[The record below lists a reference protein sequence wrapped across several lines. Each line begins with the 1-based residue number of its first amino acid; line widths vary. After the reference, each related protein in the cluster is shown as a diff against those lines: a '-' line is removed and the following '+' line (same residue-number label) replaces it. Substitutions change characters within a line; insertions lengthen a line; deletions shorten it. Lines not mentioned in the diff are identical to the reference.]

1 MAEETPFV
9 PDVEKDPFAQLL
21 GINLISL
28 EPGHSVVGMTLRGD
42 MLNFHGVAHGG
53 AVFALADASF
63 ALASN
68 SQGAK
73 AVALNVSVTY
83 LSAATAGAKLIAEA
97 VARNVSRRIGLYD
110 LTVRT
115 EEGQLI
121 ASLQGLAYRMG

>member
-9 PDVEKDPFAQLL
+9 PDVEKDPLAQLL

-53 AVFALADASF
+53 AVFALADAAF

-97 VARNVSRRIGLYD
+97 QARSVSRRVGLYD

-115 EEGQLI
+115 EDGQLI

>member
-42 MLNFHGVAHGG
+42 MLN
-53 AVFALADASF
+53 
-63 ALASN
+63 
-68 SQGAK
+68 
-73 AVALNVSVTY
+73 VSVTY

-97 VARNVSRRIGLYD
+97 QARSVSRRVGLYD

-115 EEGQLI
+115 EDGQLI